1 MKGAKTAE
9 EYILGHPEWQGELI
23 ELRRI
28 MLSCKLDETI
38 KWGVP
43 VYTFRGKNLAG
54 LAAFKNYT
62 GIWFYQGSLL
72 KDRAAKLI
80 NAQEGLTK
88 ALRQWRF
95 VSVEEIDPKLI
106 KEYVEE
112 AIENE
117 KSGGRI
123 ENAPKPGIEIPS
135 ELKEAMIADEIL
147 KTCFENLSPFRQREY
162 LEYLWKAKKQETRQK
177 RLEKIIPGILE
188 GIGLN
193 DKYR

>member
-1 MKGAKTAE
+1 M
-9 EYILGHPEWQGELI
+9 
-23 ELRRI
+23 
-28 MLSCKLDETI
+28 
-38 KWGVP
+38 
-43 VYTFRGKNLAG
+43 
-54 LAAFKNYT
+54 
-62 GIWFYQGSLL
+62 
-72 KDRAAKLI
+72 
-80 NAQEGLTK
+80 
-88 ALRQWRF
+88 
-95 VSVEEIDPKLI
+95 EEIDTNLI